1 MLLFTNSFA
10 NSIHTPN
17 LTSVMAKRFSLKVMA
32 ITMLIAFS
40 IQSFS
45 QNGFRSLSGNY
56 TIDKTQPTGG
66 TNFSSFTDM
75 ASALNNFGING
86 PVYIEVVPGTG
97 PYVEQVFLY
106 QISGA
111 SASSR
116 VTINGN
122 GVPLQFWSTN
132 NLHRATLTLDGAD
145 FITVTN
151 LVVRATATGANAI
164 HRGYA
169 VQLMNGADHNV
180 FTNCHFQASSTATSA
195 MFAGF
200 VASNWEINNSVWPG
214 NAANNLTVDNCT
226 ITGGYYGLIFS
237 GGSDASGIPPT
248 VNNVITN
255 NTIKDFRVYGVFGSG
270 QKNAIIAG
278 NDISR
283 PDRET
288 IISFYGIYVREDM
301 SGSVITN
308 NRIHTLA
315 GNGTATN
322 LAYGI
327 HGGAQFGNLT
337 ANPGEEL
344 LIANNLIYGFSGMNG
359 EQRGIHLLNAD
370 NVQVFHNT
378 ISLDHTSHPGT
389 NTITG
394 ISHSGAN
401 KTVDIRNNIVQITS
415 NSHGTKYCIQLQT
428 AAANVVAD
436 NNVLVMG
443 ATNGSNFTGFWGGTQ
458 FTSLAD
464 WQMANAG
471 LFDQNSSDEYPLFLN
486 PEGGDYMPQNPG
498 INDMGANLLS
508 YVPLDFNNV
517 QRTATPD
524 PGAIEFDPP
533 GCTPPGV
540 LFAQNVTLTSAE
552 LSWIPTGDE
561 ALWNVEWGAEG
572 FVPGNGNLIENIS
585 ILPTPISGLEQST
598 YYTFYVQAVCSDG
611 TFSEWSAS
619 HTFNTQCLLNG
630 NAWLEDFEG
639 AFEPICWDLLGGT
652 KNWIHHSTSNPE
664 NKSARAN
671 FWSWPLG
678 NDAVLTSPDIS
689 IGMMSNP
696 ALVFKWS
703 HKYNP
708 SYPRD
713 ELTVLISNDNGLTWL
728 PVWNRTGEDF
738 DSNDGASNVQPGSFI
753 GEIVD
758 ITPFKTG
765 EKVKIRFWAKSGF
778 GPDLFIDDVGIIEAA
793 PGALTGTV
801 TEIGGGAVE
810 GAKISVGIA
819 EAFTDENGVYQ
830 FDALPQGIYTVT
842 CQAEGFVT
850 VVEEGFVVI
859 ADSINLLDFEMGYG
873 IVAVTPGNLTE
884 TLNPG
889 ELSTQTLSIANT
901 GTAPLTWS
909 ANITF
914 LYQQK
919 QPLLPEYTEPKVP
932 FNPGGIRFRGAD
944 EAIQHNDVELETSYN
959 RPSGD
964 GKPLQGNRATLFIN
978 GPLVNSAGTGLNGAD
993 ESILQGA
1000 LGMTTFGSNINF
1012 NDGFTIADDFVVDQ
1026 KWEIETFEFFAYQ
1039 TGSSSTSSFTGAFMR
1054 IWDAAPN
1061 AGGEIIWGDLT
1072 TNRLLA
1078 TDFANIYRNS
1088 DGPGGATNRPVMRAV
1103 CETPGLILFPGTY
1116 WVEYGLT
1123 GSLASGPWQ
1132 PPITI
1137 NDQTATGN
1145 AMQFSPNQQQWIP
1158 IIDVGQQGVPFIIN
1172 GAASNWLTMEITQG
1186 VIEPGENQQVQVVF
1200 DADQLQEES
1209 YSATINIQHNG
1220 AAGKSANVVAI
1231 PVELIVSASNP
1242 PGQAENPDPQNDG
1255 AMVAL
1260 QPVFSW
1266 TNGSYTTQASIR
1278 IERITQPFNTLIHQ
1292 SGFFIGNT
1300 FDLASASK
1308 TLLPKTDYRWRVT
1321 TKNSQDETAGPWWT
1335 FQTIGQGSIAG
1346 EVIAGFTGLPL
1357 AGVTVSLEE
1366 SDYVATT
1373 DESGNFI
1380 LDEILE
1386 GEYNLKVSL
1395 AEYET
1400 QYSVVHVIH
1409 NQVTVA
1415 DFALS
1420 KILPSPLNVQ
1430 AELQSFN
1437 DVLLSWYEPGA
1448 WFPSQWLT
1456 WSGEVIGGA
1465 IGTNAAADFDVAAR
1479 FTPDQLAEMPGGAIT
1494 RISFAPREPA
1504 TMSSYTL
1511 KIWQGSP
1518 PQMIYSQPVAEI
1530 ITTAWNE
1537 VLLDTP
1543 VPFDHNEELWFG
1555 FNCSTSGGY
1564 PAGTDTGPV
1573 VEGFGNMIFWEGSW
1587 TTLTALNPTLTV
1599 NWAVKALIEPNDNSE
1614 SYSLLNDGTVLS
1626 PGKKNVAL
1634 SGIRTDGMAK
1644 KTRTPLGYNV
1654 YRNGTLTANIPETS
1668 FTDTSLA
1675 PGSYSYTV
1683 SAVYDEGE
1691 SEQAGPAVVTIFACP
1706 PPSNL
1711 QATNISATSAD
1722 ITWTPG
1728 GNEAL
1733 WNIEVGAP
1741 GFSPG
1746 NGAEILRADSIME
1759 NSWTATP
1766 LIPVTAYHVYVQAVC
1781 DEGDFSPWVGPE
1793 SFTTPCGDYTLPFY
1807 EDFEG
1812 TVFPPGCWT
1821 VFDMDGSG
1829 TIWEKAVGF
1838 NNTPGGQGSAFHS
1851 FYQFNMQDGW
1861 LVTPRLSLPHLSQ
1874 INLSFWSSNS
1884 WSSLYG
1890 KNSVLISAGSPNPAD
1905 GDYVEVW
1912 SPAEVSAVWGETVL
1926 DISQFAGEKVFV
1938 AFRYEGLA
1946 AHNWYLDD
1954 VLITAVAQN
1963 AQQISLPE
1971 GWSGWSSFMVP
1982 AEEAQFEEVV
1992 ASIADDMIITQ
2003 YFTDVYYPAFG
2014 INTMGKFSNNHG
2026 YVTKMAA
2033 AASLTIQGLLTST
2046 TINLESG
2053 WNLMPVPVVCSLDA
2067 DDVFGEIPGLVI
2079 AFEVAGNAIYYP
2091 EAGIFT
2097 LEEVATGKAYWVKVA
2112 GNTTFTFPQCTK
2124 KAGMH
2129 QPEPLRYEAPEI
2141 WNQVSYTGSSHVVV
2155 FAENAVDKLKEGDI
2169 IGAFTHERTCAG
2181 ITRFD
2186 GKPASMALFGNDIT
2200 SATKDGFDEG
2210 ETLNFKIYRAGT
2222 EYLLS
2227 VSYCDNAPN
2236 ADGRF
2241 AMNGLTVITVAD
2253 MYAAG
2258 IEPKQPSYLSI
2269 FPNPSSGIFNIEV
2282 GSRGENLLFEVSNV
2296 KGNIVSRGN
2305 ISGNQVLDLS
2315 AHPVG
2320 VYFIRIFGNNYN
2332 HVKKLIIK

>member
-1 MLLFTNSFA
+1 
-10 NSIHTPN
+10 
-17 LTSVMAKRFSLKVMA
+17 MAKRFTLKVMA

-40 IQSFS
+40 LQSFS

-56 TIDKTQPTGG
+56 TINKNQPTGG
-66 TNFSSFTDM
+66 TNFNSYTDM
-75 ASALNNFGING
+75 ADALNNFGING

-145 FITVTN
+145 YITVTN

-169 VQLMNGADHNV
+169 VQLMNGADHNI
-180 FTNCHFQASSTATSA
+180 FTNCHFQASTTATTA

-200 VASNWEINNSVWPG
+200 VASNWEINNSAWPG
-214 NAANNLTVDNCT
+214 NSANNLTVDNCT
-226 ITGGYYGLIFS
+226 FTGGYYGIILS

-248 VNNVITN
+248 VNNVVTN

-315 GNGTATN
+315 GNATATN

-464 WQMANAG
+464 WQTANVG
-471 LFDQNSSDEYPLFLN
+471 QFDQNSSDEYPLFLN

-533 GCTPPGV
+533 GCIPPGI

-552 LSWIPTGDE
+552 LSWIPSGDE
-561 ALWNVEWGAEG
+561 SLWNVEWGMEG
-572 FVPGNGNLIENIS
+572 FTPGSGNLIENIS
-585 ILPTPISGLEQST
+585 ILPTPISDLEQST

-611 TFSEWSAS
+611 TTSEWSAS
-619 HTFNTQCLLNG
+619 HRFNTQCLIEG
-630 NAWLEDFEG
+630 IAWLEDFEG
-639 AFEPICWDLLGGT
+639 DFEPICWDLTGGSR
-652 KNWIHHSTSNPE
+652 NWMEHITEAPP
-664 NKSARAN
+664 NKSAKAN
-671 FWSWPLG
+671 FWSTPLG
-678 NDAVLTSPDIS
+678 NDYVLTSPEIVIS
-689 IGMMSNP
+689 AMSSP

-703 HKYNP
+703 HLYNP
-708 SYPRD
+708 NYPRD
-713 ELTVLISNDNGLTWL
+713 ELTVLITNDGGLTWI
-728 PVWNRTGEDF
+728 PVWNKAGEELA
-738 DSNDGASNVQPGSFI
+738 SNDGASITQPGSFV
-753 GEIVD
+753 EEVVD
-758 ITPFKTG
+758 ISSFNTRG
-765 EKVKIRFWAKSGF
+765 AVKIRFLANSGR
-778 GPDLFIDDVGIIEAA
+778 GPNLFLDDVGIIEAA

-801 TEIGGGAVE
+801 SEIGGGAIA

-819 EAFTDENGVYQ
+819 EVFTDENGVYQ

-842 CQAEGFVT
+842 CQAEGYVT
-850 VVEEGFVVI
+850 VVEEEFVVI
-859 ADSINLLDFEMGYG
+859 ADSINVLDFQMGYG
-873 IVAVTPGNLTE
+873 IVAVTPENLTE

-889 ELSTQTLSIANT
+889 ELSTQNLTITNS

-914 LYQQK
+914 LYQQN
-919 QPLLPEYTEPKVP
+919 QPLIPDYTEPVEDP
-932 FNPGGIRFRGAD
+932 NSGRIRFKGID
-944 EAIQHNDVELETSYN
+944 KTIEPKDVDHDGGYN
-959 RPSGD
+959 RPSGE
-964 GKPLQGNRATLFIN
+964 GKPLEGNRATLFIN

-993 ESILQGA
+993 ESILQTA

-1039 TGSSSTSSFTGAFMR
+1039 TGSSSTSSFTGAYMR

-1061 AGGEIIWGDLT
+1061 AGGEVIWGDLT
-1072 TNRLLA
+1072 TNRMSA

-1088 DGPGGATNRPVMRAV
+1088 DGPGGATNRPVMRVV
-1103 CETPGLILFPGTY
+1103 CETPELILFPGTY

-1145 AMQFSPNQQQWIP
+1145 AIQYSPNQQQWIP

-1172 GAASNWLTMEITQG
+1172 GAASNWLTIDMLQG
-1186 VIEPGENQQVQVVF
+1186 VVASGESQQVQVTF

-1209 YSATINIQHNG
+1209 YLATINIHHDG
-1220 AAGKSANVVAI
+1220 VAGESAEAIAI
-1231 PVELIVSASNP
+1231 PVELIVSASSL
-1242 PGQAENPDPQNDG
+1242 PGHAESPEPHHN
-1255 AMVAL
+1255 AELVAL
-1260 QPVFSW
+1260 QPLFSW
-1266 TNGSYTTQASIR
+1266 INGSYATQASIR

-1292 SGFFIGNT
+1292 SGFFIGNS
-1300 FDLASASK
+1300 FDLASVAK

-1321 TKNSQDETAGPWWT
+1321 TKNSQGETAGEWWT

-1346 EVIAGFTGLPL
+1346 EVIAGFSGLPL
-1357 AGVTVSLEE
+1357 AGVTVSIEE
-1366 SDYVATT
+1366 SDYFAIT
-1373 DESGNFI
+1373 DDSGNYI
-1380 LDEILE
+1380 LENLPE
-1386 GEYNLKVSL
+1386 GEYTLKVSL
-1395 AEYET
+1395 ANYQTE
-1400 QYSVVHVIH
+1400 YSVVQVMH
-1409 NQVTVA
+1409 NQVTEA

-1420 KILPSPLNVQ
+1420 KILPAPLNVQ

-1437 DVLLSWYEPGA
+1437 DVLLSWYEPGT
-1448 WFPSQWLT
+1448 WFPPQWLT

-1479 FTPDQLAEMPGGAIT
+1479 FTPDLLAEMPGGAIT
-1494 RISFAPREPA
+1494 KISFAPREQ
-1504 TMSSYTL
+1504 TTVSSYTL

-1518 PQMIYSQPVAEI
+1518 PQMIYSQPVTEI
-1530 ITTAWNE
+1530 NTTDWNE
-1537 VLLDTP
+1537 VLLDIP
-1543 VPFDHNEELWFG
+1543 VPFDHNQELWFG
-1555 FNCSTSGGY
+1555 FNCNASGGY

-1573 VEGFGNMIFWEGSW
+1573 VEGFGNMIFWEGGW

-1599 NWAVKALIEPNDNSE
+1599 NWAVKALIEPISGGE
-1614 SYSLLNDGTVLS
+1614 SYLLSNGDVTVIAVNENTQSGFRGDAMTNNSL
-1626 PGKKNVAL
+1626 
-1634 SGIRTDGMAK
+1634 
-1644 KTRTPLGYNV
+1644 TPQGYNV
-1654 YRNGTLTANIPETS
+1654 YRNGTLMAGVTETS
-1668 FTDTSLA
+1668 FTDASLA

-1691 SEQAGPAVVTIFACP
+1691 SEQAGPAVITIFACP
-1706 PPSNL
+1706 PPTEL

-1722 ITWTPG
+1722 IAWLTG
-1728 GNEAL
+1728 GSEAM
-1733 WNIEVGAP
+1733 WNIEVGTP
-1741 GFSPG
+1741 GFLPG
-1746 NGAEILRADSIME
+1746 NGAEILRADSLVD

-1766 LIPVTAYHVYVQAVC
+1766 LIPVTSYHVYVQAVC
-1781 DEGDFSPWVGPE
+1781 DQGELSPWVGPL
-1793 SFTTPCGDYTLPFY
+1793 SFTTPCGDYLLPFY

-1812 TVFPPGCWT
+1812 TVFPPDCWT

-1829 TIWEKAVGF
+1829 TIWERAIGF

-1851 FYQFNMQDGW
+1851 FYQFTMQDGW
-1861 LVTPRLSLPHLSQ
+1861 LVTPRLSLPYLSQ
-1874 INLSFWSSNS
+1874 ITLSFWSSNS
-1884 WSSLYG
+1884 WVSLYG
-1890 KNSVLISAGSPNPAD
+1890 KNSVLISTGSPDPAG
-1905 GDYVEVW
+1905 GDYVEIW
-1912 SPAEVSAVWGETVL
+1912 SPDQVTAIWSETVL
-1926 DISQFAGEKVFV
+1926 DISPFAGEKVYI
-1938 AFRYEGLA
+1938 AFRYEGIA
-1946 AHNWYLDD
+1946 ADNWFLDD
-1954 VLITAVAQN
+1954 VLVTALAQN

-1982 AEEAQFEEVV
+1982 VEQTQFGEVV

-2003 YFTDVYYPAFG
+2003 YFTDVFYPAYG
-2014 INTMGKFSNNHG
+2014 INTMGTFSANHG
-2026 YVTKMAA
+2026 YVTKMAEA
-2033 AASLTIQGLLTST
+2033 AILTVEGLLTST
-2046 TINLESG
+2046 TINLQSG
-2053 WNLMPVPVVCSLDA
+2053 WNLMPVPVVCNLDA
-2067 DDVFGEIPGLVI
+2067 DAVFGEIPGLII
-2079 AFEVAGNAIYYP
+2079 AYEVAGNAIYYP
-2091 EAGIFT
+2091 DAGIFS
-2097 LEEVATGKAYWVKVA
+2097 LEGVAPGKSYWVKVEN
-2112 GNTTFTFPQCTK
+2112 NTSFTFPACTK
-2124 KAGMH
+2124 NAGIS
-2129 QPEPLRYEAPEI
+2129 QPEPLRYENPAI
-2141 WNQVSYTGSSHVVV
+2141 WNRVNYTGSSHVAV
-2155 FAENAVDKLKEGDI
+2155 FAEKVLYNFEAGDI
-2169 IGAFTHERTCAG
+2169 IGAFTHEGTCAG
-2181 ITRFD
+2181 SARFD
-2186 GKPASMALFGNDIT
+2186 GTSASLALFGNDIT
-2200 SATKDGFDEG
+2200 SASKDGFDEG
-2210 ETLNFKIYRAGT
+2210 EMLSFRVYRAGT
-2222 EYLLS
+2222 EYLLN
-2227 VSYCDNAPN
+2227 VAYCENAPT

-2241 AMNGLTVITVAD
+2241 VMNGLSLITDVE

-2258 IEPKQPSYLSI
+2258 IATKQPEYLSI
-2269 FPNPSSGIFNIEV
+2269 FPNPSSGIFKIEV
-2282 GSRGENLLFEVSNV
+2282 GSRGESLLYEVSNAR
-2296 KGNIVSRGN
+2296 GNIVSRGD
-2305 ISGNQVLDLS
+2305 ISGNQTIDLS

-2320 VYFIRIFGNNYN
+2320 VYFIRIFGDNFNQ
-2332 HVKKLIIK
+2332 VKKLIIK